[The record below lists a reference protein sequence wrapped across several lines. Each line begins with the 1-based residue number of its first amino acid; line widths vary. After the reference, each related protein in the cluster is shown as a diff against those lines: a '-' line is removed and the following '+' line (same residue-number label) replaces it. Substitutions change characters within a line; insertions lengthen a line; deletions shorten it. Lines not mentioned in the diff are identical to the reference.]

1 MTIPHL
7 RRNGSRIQLIVD
19 DRPYLA
25 LGGELFNSTSSDPR
39 SFDPVFADL
48 SAAGVGTVIGT
59 VSWDQVEN
67 VEGSFDFAVLDE
79 LLTTARA
86 NSVRLVL
93 IWFGAFKN
101 AASTYAP
108 RWVRADRQRFPRAV
122 VRPGER
128 RGFTY
133 VGATPKPV
141 LSVFSPELRAADRTA
156 YCAMLAHLRDNDP
169 QHTVVLIQVEN
180 ETGLLGDSRDR
191 SVIADSAWH
200 SEVPPALAEAVRSGP
215 ILGDGTPLS
224 IRTSTGSGGGT
235 WNDFLV
241 DDPTT
246 DEAFM
251 AWGFASYVGDLA
263 AAGKEIHPLPT
274 YVNAWLG
281 PQPGQERP
289 GQYPSGGPTARMRN
303 IWRLAAPAIDILSPD
318 IYIDDVADVLAA
330 YTTDDNPLFVP
341 EAKLNAGNLFS
352 AIGSHAA
359 IGYCAFGIDE
369 ARADSQFVTALRLIG
384 AASDVITA
392 AQANDRIRGVL
403 IDGDSDELNLT
414 LGELTITAR
423 HGARLLRRMLL
434 DAGVELPVFSDTV
447 VNERKPAAHRF
458 DPSDHRPFGII
469 ISTGDDELLLIG
481 KGFAVDFTVSEG
493 VVEIDEVVEQ
503 RLVDGRFID
512 GRVLNGDERLEILP
526 LDSIGA
532 ARVRL
537 LRATHDE
544 STLKPGVGD
553 SQLVS

>member
-48 SAAGVGTVIGT
+48 SAAGVGTVIAT

-191 SVIADSAWH
+191 SVIADTAWH

-341 EAKLNAGNLFS
+341 EAKLNAGNLF
-352 AIGSHAA
+352 
-359 IGYCAFGIDE
+359 
-369 ARADSQFVTALRLIG
+369 
-384 AASDVITA
+384 
-392 AQANDRIRGVL
+392 
-403 IDGDSDELNLT
+403 
-414 LGELTITAR
+414 
-423 HGARLLRRMLL
+423 
-434 DAGVELPVFSDTV
+434 
-447 VNERKPAAHRF
+447 
-458 DPSDHRPFGII
+458 
-469 ISTGDDELLLIG
+469 
-481 KGFAVDFTVSEG
+481 
-493 VVEIDEVVEQ
+493 
-503 RLVDGRFID
+503 
-512 GRVLNGDERLEILP
+512 
-526 LDSIGA
+526 
-532 ARVRL
+532 
-537 LRATHDE
+537 
-544 STLKPGVGD
+544 
-553 SQLVS
+553 